1 MLLLVEQDLESVEKK
16 RQKGKERGK
25 GGDQRQN
32 QEQEPQS

>member
-16 RQKGKERGK
+16 RQKGKEGGK

-32 QEQEPQS
+32 